1 MVEGFNAEEAGVAE
15 HSTVLLKEAV
25 DGVAIDADG
34 LYIDGTFGRGGHTAE
49 LLSRL
54 SEKGSVIAIDKDL
67 DAIAAGQARFAEDER
82 LTLVHASFAE
92 LAEIVKQADKHGEVA
107 GVLLDLGVSSPQL
120 DIAERGFSFLRDG
133 PLDMRMDT
141 SKGLSAAEWLASA
154 DEQDIAKVIKEYGEE
169 RFARRMAAAIV
180 RERAEKPI
188 ERTVQLAKILAD
200 AHPAW
205 ERGKHPATKA
215 FQAIRIFINRE
226 LADLEDLLQ
235 QVIDSLTVGGRLV
248 VISFHSLEDRRV
260 KRFIRDQERGIK
272 LPKNLPIPDVDR
284 GVRLVKVGK
293 AIKPAAIEVENNV
306 RSRSAVMRIA
316 ERVA

>member
-1 MVEGFNAEEAGVAE
+1 MVDGFSAEEASAAE

-67 DAIAAGQARFAEDER
+67 DAIAAGQARFAEEDR

-92 LAEIVKQADKHGEVA
+92 LAEIVKQAGKHGEVA

-120 DIAERGFSFLRDG
+120 DVAERGFSFLRDG

-272 LPKNLPIPDVDR
+272 LPKNIPIPDVDR